1 MNAKFDV
8 DEKLNITGKVVEINA
23 TDEGIVYQLKVKTV
37 NGSVMMNI
45 EEDELEKKS
54 ESDSSNVEP
63 NVDPE
68 PTPEPTPDTDPDN
81 QNDGGNDGI

>member
-8 DEKLNITGKVVEINA
+8 DEKVNITGKVVEINA

-37 NGSVMMNI
+37 NGSVIVNI

-54 ESDSSNVEP
+54 DSNT
-63 NVDPE
+63 DDAI
-68 PTPEPTPDTDPDN
+68 PDDS
-81 QNDGGNDGI
+81 NDGDVDGN

>member
-8 DEKLNITGKVVEINA
+8 DEKVNITGKVVEINA

-37 NGSVMMNI
+37 NGSVMVNI

-54 ESDSSNVEP
+54 EP
-63 NVDPE
+63 NTDDV
-68 PTPEPTPDTDPDN
+68 TPDDS
-81 QNDGGNDGI
+81 NDGDDDGN